1 MNSGIIDVAGY
12 LPPGVLTNEKLT
24 QGLGKWTPKEIHD
37 KIGIDRRHVAN
48 SDQYTSDLAV
58 AASEELLARH
68 PAALREKIDLLI
80 ICTQTPDY
88 TLPTTAC
95 LVQHRLQLGTGV
107 AAFDVN
113 LGCSGFVYALS
124 VARSMIATGD
134 VKLALICCADTYCK
148 WIGNQD
154 TVTRPIFGDGAAA
167 ILVGRLKEEV
177 PGIGRFVFGTDGSGW
192 DKLIVRNSGGHAA
205 LNAPEGRGEDRHLY
219 MNGPEI
225 FRFTTVAVKSAI
237 ASLLTQL
244 HIGKDAFRWFILHQA
259 SGFILKHLIQ
269 NCELE
274 AERTP
279 ILLQNTGNTVS
290 ASIPLVLAS
299 LLESQKLQPG
309 DRLVLV
315 GFGVGYSW
323 ACCDVVWQ
331 PSCDFEVFDENCS
344 LP

>member
-1 MNSGIIDVAGY
+1 MNAGIIDVAVY
-12 LPPGVLTNEKLT
+12 LPPGVLTNETLV
-24 QGLGKWTPKEIHD
+24 QDLGKWTAKEIHD
-37 KIGIDRRHVAN
+37 KIGIDQRHVATA
-48 SDQYTSDLAV
+48 DQYTSDLAV
-58 AASEELLARH
+58 AAAEALLARYQST
-68 PAALREKIDLLI
+68 LREKIDLLI

-95 LVQHRLQLGTGV
+95 MVQHRLHLGTNV

-134 VKLALICCADTYCK
+134 AKLALICCADTYCK
-148 WIGNQD
+148 WIGEHD
-154 TVTRPIFGDGAAA
+154 ATTRPIFGDGAAA
-167 ILVGRLKEEV
+167 ILVGALKKDI

-205 LNAPEGRGEDRHLY
+205 LNGSAEQNEDRHLY

-237 ASLLTQL
+237 NKLLSELQCE
-244 HIGKDAFRWFILHQA
+244 KDDFQWVILHQA
-259 SGFILKHLIQ
+259 SGFILKQLIQ
-269 NCELE
+269 NCGLD
-274 AERTP
+274 AKRTP
-279 ILLQNTGNTVS
+279 ILLQNTGNIVS
-290 ASIPLVLAS
+290 ASIPLVLTS
-299 LLESQKLQPG
+299 LMEGQNLRPG
-309 DRLVLV
+309 DRLMLV

-331 PSCDFEVFDENCS
+331 PHFNFDVFKT
-344 LP
+344 